1 MFDII
6 NTSKPTEKIQMLTTK
21 KIVKAIKENFGVDV
35 QMFKG
40 NGYYYFIGECLEEA
54 KISSVDVYTINELSL
69 EQWMNEFK
77 RLL

>member
-1 MFDII
+1 
-6 NTSKPTEKIQMLTTK
+6 MLTTK

-40 NGYYYFIGECLEEA
+40 NGYYYFIGSCLEEA
-54 KISSVDVYTINELSL
+54 KITSVDVDTINELSL

-77 RLL
+77 RFI

>member
-1 MFDII
+1 
-6 NTSKPTEKIQMLTTK
+6 MLTTK

-40 NGYYYFIGECLEEA
+40 KGYYYFIGSCLEEA
-54 KISSVDVYTINELSL
+54 KITSVDVDTINELSL

-77 RLL
+77 RFI